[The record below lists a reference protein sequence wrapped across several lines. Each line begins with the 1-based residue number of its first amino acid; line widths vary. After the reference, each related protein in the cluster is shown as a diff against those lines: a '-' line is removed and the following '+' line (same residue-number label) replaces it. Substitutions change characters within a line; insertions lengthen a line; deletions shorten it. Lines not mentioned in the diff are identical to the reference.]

1 MWKEDETIQTM
12 LWVTRGLHR
21 LSALQLEGTRM
32 KYLILIIATEALV
45 ELWKKAAPLQA
56 FREWLIAET
65 PFLHSRRLDTHLLEC
80 PYCMSVWIGALIL
93 LVYVVFN
100 NSIYL
105 FGALVVHRV
114 SNYVHLV
121 VSYLRDLQLNL
132 RAGRAR

>member
-1 MWKEDETIQTM
+1 
-12 LWVTRGLHR
+12 
-21 LSALQLEGTRM
+21 M

-45 ELWKKAAPLQA
+45 ELWKKAAPLQGI
-56 FREWLIAET
+56 REWLIDKT
-65 PFLHSRRLDTHLLEC
+65 PFLYSERMDTHLFEC
-80 PYCMSVWIGALIL
+80 AYCMSVWIGALVLIT
-93 LVYVVFN
+93 YVVFN

>member
-1 MWKEDETIQTM
+1 
-12 LWVTRGLHR
+12 
-21 LSALQLEGTRM
+21 M
-32 KYLILIIATEALV
+32 KYLILIIATEAIV

-56 FREWLIAET
+56 FKEWLIAET
-65 PFLHSRRLDTHLLEC
+65 PFLHSESMDTHLLEC
-80 PYCMSVWIGALIL
+80 PYCMSVWIGALVLII
-93 LVYVVFN
+93 YVVFN

-105 FGALVVHRV
+105 FGALAVHRV

>member
-1 MWKEDETIQTM
+1 LCLLI
-12 LWVTRGLHR
+12 HF
-21 LSALQLEGTRM
+21 LQIYQLVQLIILKSIIGDFM
-32 KYLILIIATEALV
+32 NYLILIIATEALV
-45 ELWKKAAPLQA
+45 ELWKKAAPLQGI
-56 FREWLIAET
+56 REWLIART

-80 PYCMSVWIGALIL
+80 PYCMSVWIGALVLII
-93 LVYVVFN
+93 YVVFN
-100 NSIYL
+100 NSIYF

>member
-1 MWKEDETIQTM
+1 MY
-12 LWVTRGLHR
+12 
-21 LSALQLEGTRM
+21 ALQLEGTRM

-56 FREWLIAET
+56 FKEWLIAET
-65 PFLHSRRLDTHLLEC
+65 PFLHSESMDTHLLEC
-80 PYCMSVWIGALIL
+80 PYCMSVWIGALVLII
-93 LVYVVFN
+93 YVVFN

-132 RAGRAR
+132 RAGR

>member
-1 MWKEDETIQTM
+1 
-12 LWVTRGLHR
+12 
-21 LSALQLEGTRM
+21 
-32 KYLILIIATEALV
+32 
-45 ELWKKAAPLQA
+45 
-56 FREWLIAET
+56 
-65 PFLHSRRLDTHLLEC
+65 
-80 PYCMSVWIGALIL
+80 MSVWIGALVLII
-93 LVYVVFN
+93 YVLFN

>member
-1 MWKEDETIQTM
+1 
-12 LWVTRGLHR
+12 
-21 LSALQLEGTRM
+21 M

-45 ELWKKAAPLQA
+45 ELWKKAAPLQGI
-56 FREWLIAET
+56 REWLTDKT
-65 PFLHSRRLDTHLLEC
+65 PFLYSESMDTHLFEC
-80 PYCMSVWIGALIL
+80 AYCMSVWIGALVLIT
-93 LVYVVFN
+93 YVVFN

>member
-1 MWKEDETIQTM
+1 MFA
-12 LWVTRGLHR
+12 LW
-21 LSALQLEGTRM
+21 LEGAGM
-32 KYLILIIATEALV
+32 KYIILIITTEALV
-45 ELWKKAAPLQA
+45 ELWKKAAPLQGIK
-56 FREWLIAET
+56 EWLIAET

-105 FGALVVHRV
+105 FGALAIHRV

-121 VSYLRDLQLNL
+121 ISYLRDLQLNL